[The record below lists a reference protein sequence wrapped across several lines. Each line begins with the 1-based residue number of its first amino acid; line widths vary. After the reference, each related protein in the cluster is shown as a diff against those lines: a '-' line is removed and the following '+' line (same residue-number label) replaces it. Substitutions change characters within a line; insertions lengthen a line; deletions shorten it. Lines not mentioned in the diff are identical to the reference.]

1 MVDGNWPAGHS
12 RAGAFHCSRSHY
24 GSYGWSW
31 SWRIGWRYSRA
42 LIGMGIPEYEA
53 NRYEGR
59 IKEGGILLSVHAD
72 DRDWKNKGKEIL
84 ERTGAEDIGYKGESD
99 ADSDET
105 DRPYATEKVTAGVW
119 ADDGGAEYKRTDEP
133 VKPSTI
139 DPLA

>member
-1 MVDGNWPAGHS
+1 MAAMAGVG
-12 RAGAFHCSRSHY
+12 AGGLVGGIA
-24 GSYGWSW
+24 G
-31 SWRIGWRYSRA
+31 A

-84 ERTGAEDIGYKGESD
+84 ERTGAEDIGYKGESA

-105 DRPYATEKVTAGVW
+105 DRPYSKETGTAGLRTGY
-119 ADDGGAEYKRTDEP
+119 GGADYKRTGEP
-133 VKPSTI
+133 VKHTTT
-139 DPLA
+139 DPLNSKIKDPKCHK